1 MGSSSLSRES
11 STMLF
16 LILSLV
22 VILNSVDAKAEAHW
36 GPFPPFPLHQFDYFH
51 GHGSLT
57 RSLAFAHF
65 GAFAATPVYPT
76 FPAAYQRAP
85 YRGFQGIHQTPV
97 YNQRIKTVNPQ
108 QDSAITRIPQVQQ
121 NRVVPTYSAPTAD
134 SQQSRDLGGVIP
146 SNEFTSGNIVQQA
159 KAQAKSTLSILK
171 SFEGSDIAAKYI
183 DPIFETSDC
192 LKNLED
198 VTQLIEEG
206 TNLIVENGP
215 EIIYLEALVDNL
227 KDEEDINK
235 LIKASSKML
244 RTLDTLIPNLSAAS
258 SNLCIST
265 PEASVKAFKDLAT
278 AFKEINK
285 NTNLNVPS
293 KSKKVLEFSSRVMD
307 QTAEFLETLNKSL
320 EMFEAMCES
329 DNKNQAG
336 LYTSIIDIMESLAGL
351 FEVMGFQE
359 KSADILKQG
368 KFIKKFVAAFDGL
381 DSFES
386 TLECGFG
393 GSYTGLAQTLDD
405 LAEIVESVGIEKLS
419 KTLGIDIDFGNS
431 V

>member
-1 MGSSSLSRES
+1 MGSSSLNRES
-11 STMLF
+11 SAMLF
-16 LILSLV
+16 LFLSLV
-22 VILNSVDAKAEAHW
+22 VILSSVDAKAEAHW
-36 GPFPPFPLHQFDYFH
+36 GPFPSFPLHQADYFY
-51 GHGSLT
+51 GPRSLT
-57 RSLAFAHF
+57 RSLALAHF

-76 FPAAYQRAP
+76 FPAAYQRVS
-85 YRGFQGIHQTPV
+85 YRGFQGIHRTPV
-97 YNQRIKTVNPQ
+97 HNQRIKTVNPQ
-108 QDSAITRIPQVQQ
+108 QYSAITGIKQGQQ
-121 NRVVPTYSAPTAD
+121 KLVVPTYSAPTAD
-134 SQQSRDLGGVIP
+134 SQQSRDIGGVIP
-146 SNEFTSGNIVQQA
+146 SNEFSSGNIVQQA

-183 DPIFETSDC
+183 DPIFETSEC

-215 EIIYLEALVDNL
+215 EIIYLEALIDNL
-227 KDEEDINK
+227 KDEEDISK
-235 LIKASSKML
+235 LIK
-244 RTLDTLIPNLSAAS
+244 AS

-329 DNKNQAG
+329 DNKNQTG

-351 FEVMGFQE
+351 FEVMGFQK
-359 KSADILKQG
+359 KSVDILKQG